1 MTMKRTIALA
11 ACVATGITAG
21 VALGAKP
28 VELVQVVRI
37 DETDVLPAG
46 TLCPFPVT
54 VRTVGHLRIKEEP
67 NRSFVNPNLRDT
79 LTGPRGTLTS
89 KDVGLDRT
97 TFLPDGTITI
107 LSTGIHF
114 QARTPDGTKVVQ
126 GIGART
132 ITISPSGDV
141 NVVLR
146 NPNDSLGEAQCAF
159 L

>member
-1 MTMKRTIALA
+1 M
-11 ACVATGITAG
+11 
-21 VALGAKP
+21 
-28 VELVQVVRI
+28 RI
-37 DETDVLPAG
+37 DDTDVLPAG

-54 VRTVGHLRIKEEP
+54 FRTVGQLRIKEEP

-79 LTGPRGTLTS
+79 LTGPGGTLTS

-114 QARTPDGTKVVQ
+114 QARTPDGTKVLQ
-126 GIGART
+126 GIGARK

-141 NVVLR
+141 DVVFK
-146 NPNDSLGEAQCAF
+146 NPNDSSGEAQCAF